1 MNASWW
7 AVLLVAG
14 GCSSGCY
21 RYAEVPL
28 ERVQTLRSG
37 NDGRS
42 LTVELSGGAT
52 QTFAEYDELVVEL
65 ESPSGG
71 ETELELEAP
80 LSATLDAQTLRLS
93 TAHHAH
99 ELSRAEVQS
108 VTLQQ
113 YSPSRPLLIAGIAA
127 GATVLGAIL
136 GGSTSTC
143 TEGDFCGH
151 DKVARGALGG
161 LLGLGAG
168 LAIGIPITS
177 HISSERSGRAPDEPW
192 RPHAD

>member
-7 AVLLVAG
+7 AVLMLAG
-14 GCSSGCY
+14 GCSPGCY

-28 ERVQTLRSG
+28 ERVQTLQSG
-37 NDGRS
+37 SDGRS
-42 LTVELSGGAT
+42 LTVELPGGAT
-52 QTFAEYDELVVEL
+52 QTFGEYDELVVEL
-65 ESPSGG
+65 ESHGGG

-80 LSATLDAQTLRLS
+80 LRATLDARTLRLS
-93 TAHHAH
+93 THGHTH
-99 ELSRAEVQS
+99 ELRREEVQS

-136 GGSTSTC
+136 GGSTSSC

-151 DKVARGALGG
+151 DRGARGALGG

-168 LAIGIPITS
+168 FAIGIPITS
-177 HISSERSGRAPDEPW
+177 RISSERSGRAPDEPW